1 MRGGKIKGLS
11 GVDRLFRDPSQYEPR
26 ACDLVKRC
34 DVMLMPIW
42 CNRHLAVI
50 KVDLPGKQGAV
61 RRVVVDSAD
70 FPYDSQEPPPPVG
83 VAELIAH
90 CREKGLSL
98 LLGSD
103 ANSHHTGKSNV
114 TVRGEALL

>member
-1 MRGGKIKGLS
+1 M
-11 GVDRLFRDPSQYEPR
+11 
-26 ACDLVKRC
+26 
-34 DVMLMPIW
+34 
-42 CNRHLAVI
+42 
-50 KVDLPGKQGAV
+50 
-61 RRVVVDSAD
+61 VDSAD